1 VYKILQGKRFQALK
15 TLQKEGGRM
24 RPKKPPIITERQG
37 KLFKVEL
44 KRIIDRHHPLV
55 KLSEVVDWEHLDQ
68 VFRVTYHPEVGKPA
82 CA

>member
-1 VYKILQGKRFQALK
+1 
-15 TLQKEGGRM
+15 M

-37 KLFKVEL
+37 KPFKVEW

-68 VFRVTYHPEVGKPA
+68 VFRVTYHPEVGRPA
-82 CA
+82 CLPCNGTGRRRQACPWQTGLG